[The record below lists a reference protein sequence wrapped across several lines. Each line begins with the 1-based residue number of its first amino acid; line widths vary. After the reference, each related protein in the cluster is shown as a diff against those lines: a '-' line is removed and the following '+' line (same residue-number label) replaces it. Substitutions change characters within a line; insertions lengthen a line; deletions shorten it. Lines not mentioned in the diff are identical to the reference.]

1 MIVTRTGLILDD
13 RYQLAEPIAAGGV
26 GQVWRASDLVLD
38 REVAVKLLR
47 PEYADHPDTL
57 ERFRAEAKHAG
68 SLTHPCVARVYDYG
82 NAGVTIPPYLVMEY
96 VNGPSLADM
105 LAVDPVH
112 PVLAL
117 DVAAQAAAGL
127 DAAHRIGL
135 VHRDIKPGNILI
147 GADGL
152 VKITDFGIAHA
163 AGSAPITGPGLVMGT
178 TQYMAPER
186 IAGGQATPASD
197 LYALGILIYECL
209 TGLPPYDG
217 GTAEVMAGH
226 LYLPM
231 PPLPAGVPPE
241 LDELIA
247 RLTAKDPAARLS
259 DAAEVAAIAM
269 RLRDAL
275 AAEAGIAVASPAFAG
290 ATTGSHAFAGAALT
304 AAPPASAGTAVD
316 VDALFTGP
324 APQRDA
330 AGLAAATGLLG
341 DRPVPPLSPL
351 SPLSPLPPRQ
361 PGGPAHSP
369 SGRPSRPGRRRGA
382 AFAAGATVLAGAGVA
397 WLLAAGVLRDSP
409 AADHMNVKPPAT
421 TAPGGSASLTPPAS
435 RPAPAHSA
443 SRTSAWP
450 GSHAKTS
457 ASHQATSSPSSSSS
471 PSSPA
476 SSSSPSQSSSPSHT
490 PGPTPTTSSPSPWP
504 TLPLPLISLSL

>member
-1 MIVTRTGLILDD
+1 M
-13 RYQLAEPIAAGGV
+13 AEPIAAGGV
-26 GQVWRASDLVLD
+26 GQVWRASDLLLD

-68 SLTHPCVARVYDYG
+68 SLTHPCIARVYDYG
-82 NAGVTIPPYLVMEY
+82 NAGPASPPYLVMEY

-117 DVAAQAAAGL
+117 DVAAQVAAGL

-135 VHRDIKPGNILI
+135 VHRDVKPGNILI

-231 PPLPAGVPPE
+231 PTLPAGVPPE
-241 LDELIA
+241 LRELIT
-247 RLTAKDPAARLS
+247 RLTAKDPSARLS
-259 DAAEVAAIAM
+259 DAAEVAAIAT

-275 AAEAGIAVASPAFAG
+275 AADAG
-290 ATTGSHAFAGAALT
+290 ATGSHAFAAAGVT
-304 AAPPASAGTAVD
+304 ASPASLGASAD

-324 APQRDA
+324 APR
-330 AGLAAATGLLG
+330 
-341 DRPVPPLSPL
+341 S
-351 SPLSPLPPRQ
+351 
-361 PGGPAHSP
+361 
-369 SGRPSRPGRRRGA
+369 
-382 AFAAGATVLAGAGVA
+382 
-397 WLLAAGVLRDSP
+397 
-409 AADHMNVKPPAT
+409 
-421 TAPGGSASLTPPAS
+421 
-435 RPAPAHSA
+435 
-443 SRTSAWP
+443 
-450 GSHAKTS
+450 
-457 ASHQATSSPSSSSS
+457 
-471 PSSPA
+471 
-476 SSSSPSQSSSPSHT
+476 
-490 PGPTPTTSSPSPWP
+490 PGPGMTGETGV
-504 TLPLPLISLSL
+504 

>member
-1 MIVTRTGLILDD
+1 MTRFLIGNLWWSCRELTSDSTD
-13 RYQLAEPIAAGGV
+13 RYELAEPIA
-26 GQVWRASDLVLD
+26 S
-38 REVAVKLLR
+38 
-47 PEYADHPDTL
+47 
-57 ERFRAEAKHAG
+57 RAEAKHAG

-82 NAGVTIPPYLVMEY
+82 DAGPAVPPYLVMEY

-135 VHRDIKPGNILI
+135 VHRDVKPGNILV

-241 LDELIA
+241 LDELIT
-247 RLTAKDPAARLS
+247 RLTAKNPAARLS
-259 DAAEVAAIAM
+259 DAAEVAAIAT

-275 AAEAGIAVASPAFAG
+275 AADAGLTVAAPAFAG
-290 ATTGSHAFAGAALT
+290 AATGSHAFAGAALT
-304 AAPPASAGTAVD
+304 AAPPAGARAAVD

-324 APQRDA
+324 APQQAGPGMTGETGVLDDQPLPPA
-330 AGLAAATGLLG
+330 A
-341 DRPVPPLSPL
+341 
-351 SPLSPLPPRQ
+351 PLPPRQ
-361 PGGPAHSP
+361 PGAQPHSP
-369 SGRPSRPGRRRGA
+369 AQAGQARTAARADARGGRRGPTRQARTAARDDARGGRDRARGRRGGLAAGQRGA
-382 AFAAGATVLAGAGVA
+382 ARLAGRGPPDGVAARHHRARRIGVAGAAGHEAGTKPSVGRDVR
-397 WLLAAGVLRDSP
+397 AARQLRHGQRQPPGDRRPGTSP
-409 AADHMNVKPPAT
+409 
-421 TAPGGSASLTPPAS
+421 G
-435 RPAPAHSA
+435 
-443 SRTSAWP
+443 
-450 GSHAKTS
+450 
-457 ASHQATSSPSSSSS
+457 
-471 PSSPA
+471 SSPA
-476 SSSSPSQSSSPSHT
+476 SSASPSQSSSASHS
-490 PGPTPTTSSPSPWP
+490 PGPTPTTTSPAPWP
-504 TLPLPLISLSL
+504 TLPLPLISLGR

>member
-1 MIVTRTGLILDD
+1 MTRTGLILDD

-26 GQVWRASDLVLD
+26 GQVWRASDLLLD

-82 NAGVTIPPYLVMEY
+82 NAGPAIPPYLVMEY

-135 VHRDIKPGNILI
+135 VHRDVKPGNILI

-241 LDELIA
+241 LGELIT

-259 DAAEVAAIAM
+259 DAAEVAAIAT

-275 AAEAGIAVASPAFAG
+275 AADAGLAVAAPAYAG
-290 ATTGSHAFAGAALT
+290 AVTGSHALTGAALT
-304 AAPPASAGTAVD
+304 AAPPAAARAAVD
-316 VDALFTGP
+316 ADALCTGL
-324 APQRDA
+324 APQQARP
-330 AGLAAATGLLG
+330 GMTGETGVLD
-341 DRPVPPLSPL
+341 DRPLTPRQPWQPRQ
-351 SPLSPLPPRQ
+351 PRQ
-361 PGGPAHSP
+361 PGAPPHSP
-369 SGRPSRPGRRRGA
+369 SDRPVRTGRRRA
-382 AFAAGATVLAGAGVA
+382 TTLAAGVTVLAGAGVA
-397 WLLAAGVLRDSP
+397 WLLASGALHDSP
-409 AADHMNVKPPAT
+409 AADHTTVSPPAT
-421 TAPGGSASLTPPAS
+421 TAPGGSASLAPPATG
-435 RPAPAHSA
+435 PAPSHSA
-443 SRTSAWP
+443 GGTSAQP
-450 GSHAKTS
+450 GSS
-457 ASHQATSSPSSSSS
+457 ATAGASGQATHSPGTSPS
-471 PSSPA
+471 SSPA
-476 SSSSPSQSSSPSHT
+476 SSASPSKSSSPSHS
-490 PGPTPTTSSPSPWP
+490 PGPTPTTTSPAPWP

>member
-1 MIVTRTGLILDD
+1 M
-13 RYQLAEPIAAGGV
+13 
-26 GQVWRASDLVLD
+26 
-38 REVAVKLLR
+38 
-47 PEYADHPDTL
+47 
-57 ERFRAEAKHAG
+57 
-68 SLTHPCVARVYDYG
+68 
-82 NAGVTIPPYLVMEY
+82 
-96 VNGPSLADM
+96 
-105 LAVDPVH
+105 H

-135 VHRDIKPGNILI
+135 VHRDVKPGNILV

-241 LDELIA
+241 LDELIT

-259 DAAEVAAIAM
+259 DAAEVAAIAT

-275 AAEAGIAVASPAFAG
+275 AADAGLTVAAPAFAG
-290 ATTGSHAFAGAALT
+290 AATSSHAFAGAAPQQAGPGMTGET
-304 AAPPASAGTAVD
+304 A
-316 VDALFTGP
+316 
-324 APQRDA
+324 
-330 AGLAAATGLLG
+330 LL
-341 DRPVPPLSPL
+341 DDQPLP
-351 SPLSPLPPRQ
+351 PLPPRQ
-361 PGGPAHSP
+361 PGAQPHSP
-369 SGRPSRPGRRRGA
+369 AGRPRQDRTAARDDARGGRDRARGRRGGLAAGQRGA
-382 AFAAGATVLAGAGVA
+382 ARLAGRGPPDGVAARHHRARGIGVAGAAGHGAGTEPSGGRGVRA
-397 WLLAAGVLRDSP
+397 ARQLRHGQRRPPGDPQSGYQPQQQPGQQRVPQPVQLREPLPRADPDDHVTGALADAP
-409 AADHMNVKPPAT
+409 AAADLPRPVGT
-421 TAPGGSASLTPPAS
+421 GVPGEPRARSG
-435 RPAPAHSA
+435 
-443 SRTSAWP
+443 
-450 GSHAKTS
+450 
-457 ASHQATSSPSSSSS
+457 
-471 PSSPA
+471 
-476 SSSSPSQSSSPSHT
+476 
-490 PGPTPTTSSPSPWP
+490 
-504 TLPLPLISLSL
+504 

>member
-1 MIVTRTGLILDD
+1 VTRTGLILDD

-26 GQVWRASDLVLD
+26 GQVWRASDLLLD

-82 NAGVTIPPYLVMEY
+82 NAGPAIPPYLVMEY

-135 VHRDIKPGNILI
+135 VHRDVKPGNILI

-231 PPLPAGVPPE
+231 PPLPAGAPPE
-241 LDELIA
+241 LDELIT
-247 RLTAKDPAARLS
+247 RLTAKDPAARMS
-259 DAAEVAAIAM
+259 DAAEVAAIAT

-275 AAEAGIAVASPAFAG
+275 AAG
-290 ATTGSHAFAGAALT
+290 ARPQ
-304 AAPPASAGTAVD
+304 PPAD
-316 VDALFTGP
+316 
-324 APQRDA
+324 R
-330 AGLAAATGLLG
+330 LG
-341 DRPVPPLSPL
+341 RT
-351 SPLSPLPPRQ
+351 
-361 PGGPAHSP
+361 
-369 SGRPSRPGRRRGA
+369 GRRRA
-382 AFAAGATVLAGAGVA
+382 TTLAAGVTVLAGAGVA
-397 WLLAAGVLRDSP
+397 WLLASGALHDSP
-409 AADHMNVKPPAT
+409 AADHLTVSPPAT
-421 TAPGGSASLTPPAS
+421 TAPGGSASLAPATG
-435 RPAPAHSA
+435 PAPSHPAAGASARPGGSATASASA
-443 SRTSAWP
+443 SRQAMHSP
-450 GSHAKTS
+450 GT
-457 ASHQATSSPSSSSS
+457 
-471 PSSPA
+471 SPA
-476 SSSSPSQSSSPSHT
+476 SSASASQSSSASHS
-490 PGPTPTTSSPSPWP
+490 PGPTPTTTSPAPWP

>member
-1 MIVTRTGLILDD
+1 VVVVTRTGLILDD

-26 GQVWRASDLVLD
+26 GQVWRASDLLLD

-82 NAGVTIPPYLVMEY
+82 NAGPATAPYLVMEY

-135 VHRDIKPGNILI
+135 VHRDIKPGNILV

-259 DAAEVAAIAM
+259 DAAEVAAIAT
-269 RLRDAL
+269 RLRDVL
-275 AAEAGIAVASPAFAG
+275 AADAGIAVTSPAFAG
-290 ATTGSHAFAGAALT
+290 AATGSHAFAGAGLT
-304 AAPPASAGTAVD
+304 AATPASAGAAVD
-316 VDALFTGP
+316 VDALFTGSSQS
-324 APQRDA
+324 ARS
-330 AGLAAATGLLG
+330 GMTAATGILG
-341 DRPVPPLSPL
+341 GR
-351 SPLSPLPPRQ
+351 PRQ
-361 PGGPAHSP
+361 PPPPPRPGAPAHSP
-369 SGRPSRPGRRRGA
+369 SGRPLRTGRRRA
-382 AFAAGATVLAGAGVA
+382 AALAAGATVLAGAGVA
-397 WLLAAGVLRDSP
+397 WLLASGALHDSP
-409 AADHMNVKPPAT
+409 AADHTTVSPPAT
-421 TAPGGSASLTPPAS
+421 TAPGGSASLAPTTGSAPGHPAS
-435 RPAPAHSA
+435 AP
-443 SRTSAWP
+443 
-450 GSHAKTS
+450 
-457 ASHQATSSPSSSSS
+457 PSSSAKASASQQATKS
-471 PSSPA
+471 PGGSPA
-476 SSSSPSQSSSPSHT
+476 SSASPSQSGSASHSPA
-490 PGPTPTTSSPSPWP
+490 PTPTTTSPTPWP
-504 TLPLPLISLSL
+504 TLPLPLISLTL

>member
-1 MIVTRTGLILDD
+1 VTRTGLILDD

-26 GQVWRASDLVLD
+26 GQVWRAADLLLD

-82 NAGVTIPPYLVMEY
+82 NAGPAVPPYLVMEY

-135 VHRDIKPGNILI
+135 VHRDVKPGNILV

-241 LDELIA
+241 LDELIT

-259 DAAEVAAIAM
+259 DAAEVAAIAT

-275 AAEAGIAVASPAFAG
+275 AADAGLTVAAPAFAG
-290 ATTGSHAFAGAALT
+290 AATGSRAFAGAAPEQAGPGMTGET
-304 AAPPASAGTAVD
+304 ALLDDQPLPP
-316 VDALFTGP
+316 P
-324 APQRDA
+324 
-330 AGLAAATGLLG
+330 
-341 DRPVPPLSPL
+341 SPL
-351 SPLSPLPPRQ
+351 APRQ
-361 PGGPAHSP
+361 PGAQPHSP
-369 SGRPSRPGRRRGA
+369 GDRPGRPGRRRA
-382 AFAAGATVLAGAGVA
+382 TTLAAGVTVLAGAGVA
-397 WLLAAGVLRDSP
+397 WLLASGALHDSP
-409 AADHMNVKPPAT
+409 AADHRTVSPPAT
-421 TAPGGSASLTPPAS
+421 TAPGGTASLAPPAT
-435 RPAPAHSA
+435 RPAPSHRAGGASARPGSSATASA
-443 SRTSAWP
+443 SR
-450 GSHAKTS
+450 
-457 ASHQATSSPSSSSS
+457 QATHSPGTNPS
-471 PSSPA
+471 SSPA
-476 SSSSPSQSSSPSHT
+476 SSASPSQSSSRHS
-490 PGPTPTTSSPSPWP
+490 PGPTPTTTSPAPWP
-504 TLPLPLISLSL
+504 TLPLPLISLGL

>member
-1 MIVTRTGLILDD
+1 VTRTGLILDD

-26 GQVWRASDLVLD
+26 GQVWRASDLLLD

-82 NAGVTIPPYLVMEY
+82 NAGPAIPPYLVMEY

-135 VHRDIKPGNILI
+135 VHRDVKPGNILI

-241 LDELIA
+241 LGELIT

-259 DAAEVAAIAM
+259 DAAEVAAIAT
-269 RLRDAL
+269 RLRDTL
-275 AAEAGIAVASPAFAG
+275 AADAG
-290 ATTGSHAFAGAALT
+290 LT
-304 AAPPASAGTAVD
+304 VAAPAAAD

-324 APQRDA
+324 APQQ
-330 AGLAAATGLLG
+330 AGPGMTGQTAVLD
-341 DRPVPPLSPL
+341 DR
-351 SPLSPLPPRQ
+351 PPRQ
-361 PGGPAHSP
+361 PGQPRQPGTPPDSL
-369 SGRPSRPGRRRGA
+369 SGRPVRTGRRRA
-382 AFAAGATVLAGAGVA
+382 TTLAAGVTVLAGAGVA
-397 WLLAAGVLRDSP
+397 WLLATGALHDSP
-409 AADHMNVKPPAT
+409 AADHMTVSPPAT
-421 TAPGGSASLTPPAS
+421 TAPGGSASLAPPATG
-435 RPAPAHSA
+435 PAPSHSAGGTSARPGSAATASA
-443 SRTSAWP
+443 SR
-450 GSHAKTS
+450 
-457 ASHQATSSPSSSSS
+457 QATHSPGT
-471 PSSPA
+471 SPA
-476 SSSSPSQSSSPSHT
+476 SSASPSQSGSPSHS
-490 PGPTPTTSSPSPWP
+490 PGPTPTTTSPAPWP
-504 TLPLPLISLSL
+504 TLPLPLISLGM

>member
-1 MIVTRTGLILDD
+1 
-13 RYQLAEPIAAGGV
+13 LAEPIAAGGV
-26 GQVWRASDLVLD
+26 GQVWRASDLLLD

-82 NAGVTIPPYLVMEY
+82 NAGPASPPYLVMEY

-135 VHRDIKPGNILI
+135 VHRDVKPGNILI

-231 PPLPAGVPPE
+231 PALPAGVSPE
-241 LDELIA
+241 LGELIT

-259 DAAEVAAIAM
+259 DASEVAAIAT

-275 AAEAGIAVASPAFAG
+275 AADAG
-290 ATTGSHAFAGAALT
+290 
-304 AAPPASAGTAVD
+304 
-316 VDALFTGP
+316 LFTGP
-324 APQRDA
+324 APQQ
-330 AGLAAATGLLG
+330 AGLGMTRETGVLD
-341 DRPVPPLSPL
+341 DRPLP
-351 SPLSPLPPRQ
+351 PLPPRQ
-361 PGGPAHSP
+361 PGTPPHSS
-369 SGRPSRPGRRRGA
+369 SGRPVRIGRRRA
-382 AFAAGATVLAGAGVA
+382 TTLAAGVTVLAGAGVA
-397 WLLAAGVLRDSP
+397 WLLATGALHDSP
-409 AADHMNVKPPAT
+409 AADHMTVSPPAT
-421 TAPGGSASLTPPAS
+421 TAPGGSASLAPPATG
-435 RPAPAHSA
+435 PAPSHSA
-443 SRTSAWP
+443 GGTSARP
-450 GSHAKTS
+450 GSSATAGASGQATHGPGTS
-457 ASHQATSSPSSSSS
+457 AS
-471 PSSPA
+471 SSPA
-476 SSSSPSQSSSPSHT
+476 SSASPSESSSPSHS
-490 PGPTPTTSSPSPWP
+490 PGPTPTTTSPAPWP
-504 TLPLPLISLSL
+504 TLPLPLISLSM